1 MESKEKMGRK
11 MYGGLFMV
19 TLSTLMLEILLTRIF
34 SVTMWYHFAFMAISI
49 AMFGMTAGAVAV
61 YLLPKRFPQVQ
72 AARQMS
78 RHALLFAVA
87 ALAAF
92 LVHLYVPFRPQM
104 TLAGLASVAVTFAAL
119 SLPFFFSGICVTI
132 ALTRFPAHINR
143 LYAADLAG
151 AAVGSFLLFFTLGVL
166 DGPTSVIFVA
176 FLAAMGGLLF
186 ALEAGAGKLR
196 WLSATVGAVF
206 IALIVF
212 NAVLADPGSR
222 LFSIRRVKGIRE
234 PALIYEKWSSY
245 ARVAVR
251 KQPMLQP
258 VGWGLSDRRPD
269 FGPVRQLYLDIDAA
283 ASTVL
288 TQFDGS
294 FDKLQY
300 LKYDITNL
308 VHYLRSRARVLV
320 VGTGGGR
327 DILSALA
334 FGQKSVLGV
343 EINGDIIRA
352 VNHRFGDF
360 TGHLDRRGDVRFVN
374 DEARSY
380 LTRSKE
386 RFDIIQISLI
396 DTWSATAAGA
406 FVFAENS
413 LYTVEAWKI
422 FFERLSDRGIL
433 SVSRWFAKGMSGEM
447 YRLTSLAV
455 EALRQAGI
463 TDSRRHIIIVQ
474 MNVPRSVNVPPG
486 LGTML
491 FSRAPFTEE
500 EITAVKGVCARM
512 GFQLVLSPDEALN
525 GDFAKLT
532 SPREAAGFVAAY
544 PLNIQA
550 PTDESPFFFNMLRWR
565 DVLKQNSLDPVI
577 EVNLK
582 AVLILADLLIIIFV
596 LVILV
601 IAVPLFLTSRRL
613 NFRGTVPLFVFFAC
627 IGSGFMLVEIS
638 QMQRLA
644 VFLGHPS
651 YSLTVVLFS
660 LLLASSLG
668 SFLSGG
674 MRAERAARKLILLF
688 SLLLLSLLILGLLT
702 PALLRTFRGAT
713 TPLRIVV
720 AASLLF
726 AQGIFMGMAFPMG
739 MNLAQ
744 RHSPHLAPWYWGING
759 AASVFASVLAVVL
772 SLGWSISVT
781 YWSGLAAYGI
791 AFGAVAVMAFRSPRS
806 PGS

>member
-1 MESKEKMGRK
+1 

-49 AMFGMTAGAVAV
+49 AMFGMTVGAVAV
-61 YLLPKRFPQVQ
+61 YLLPGRFLQ
-72 AARQMS
+72 AQAGRQMS
-78 RHALLFAVA
+78 RHALYFSLG

-92 LVHLYVPFRPQM
+92 VVHLYVPFRPQL
-104 TLAGLASVAVTFAAL
+104 TLAGLASVAVTFAVLA
-119 SLPFFFSGICVTI
+119 LPFFFSGICVTI
-132 ALTRFPAHINR
+132 ALTRFPGHINR

-176 FLAAMGGLLF
+176 FLAATGAFLF
-186 ALEAGAGKLR
+186 ALEAGARKLR
-196 WLSATVGAVF
+196 WLAAAIGAVF
-206 IALIVF
+206 FTLIVY
-212 NAVLADPGSR
+212 NAAVAAPGSR
-222 LFSIRRVKGIRE
+222 FFSIRRVKGIRE

-251 KQPMLQP
+251 RQPMLQP

-283 ASTVL
+283 ASTML
-288 TQFDGS
+288 THFDGS

-308 VHYLRSRARVLV
+308 VHYLRSWAKVLV

-352 VNHRFGDF
+352 VNRRFGDF
-360 TGHLDRRGDVRFVN
+360 TGHLDRRDDVRFVN

-380 LTRSKE
+380 LTRSRE

-406 FVFAENS
+406 FVLAENS
-413 LYTVEAWKI
+413 LYTVDAWKV
-422 FFERLSDRGIL
+422 FFDRLSPRGIL

-447 YRLTSLAV
+447 YRLTSLAA
-455 EALRQAGI
+455 EALRQAGVA
-463 TDSRRHIIIVQ
+463 DPRRHIIIVQ
-474 MNVPRSVNVPPG
+474 MDVRRPVNVPPG

-500 EITAVKGVCARM
+500 EIATVKSVCARM
-512 GFQLVLSPDEALN
+512 GFQLVLSPVEALN

-532 SPREAAGFVAAY
+532 SPREAAGFIAAY

-565 DVLKQNSLDPVI
+565 DVWKQKHLDPIV
-577 EVNLK
+577 EVNLG
-582 AVLILADLLIIIFV
+582 AVMILADLLIIIFV
-596 LVILV
+596 LVILCM
-601 IAVPLFLTSRRL
+601 AVPLFLTSRRL
-613 NFRGTVPLFVFFAC
+613 SFRGTVPFFAFFAS
-627 IGSGFMLVEIS
+627 IGCGFMLVEIS

-644 VFLGHPS
+644 VFLCHPS

-660 LLLASSLG
+660 LLLAGSLG
-668 SFLSGG
+668 SFISGRMG
-674 MRAERAARKLILLF
+674 IEGSAGKVIRLF
-688 SLLLLSLLILGLLT
+688 SLLLLSLLVLGLIT
-702 PALLRTFRGAT
+702 PALLRAFRGSI
-713 TPLRIVV
+713 TPLRI
-720 AASLLF
+720 AITSALLF

-744 RHSPHLAPWYWGING
+744 RHSPRLTPWYWGING

-772 SLGWSISVT
+772 SLSWSISVT
-781 YWSGLAAYGI
+781 YWTGLAAYGI
-791 AFGAVAVMAFRSPRS
+791 AGGAVAVLSFRSRRS
-806 PGS
+806 SGG

>member
-1 MESKEKMGRK
+1 MGRK

-61 YLLPKRFPQVQ
+61 YLLPSRFPQ
-72 AARQMS
+72 AHAMRQMS
-78 RHALLFAVA
+78 RQALFFALA

-92 LVHLYVPFRPQM
+92 LVHLWVPFQPQM
-104 TLAGLASVAVTFAAL
+104 TLAGLASVAATFAAL
-119 SLPFFFSGICVTI
+119 SLPFFFSGIGVTI

-151 AAVGSFLLFFTLGVL
+151 AAVGSFLLYFTLGVL
-166 DGPTSVIFVA
+166 DGPTSVLFVS
-176 FLAAMGGLLF
+176 FLATLGAFLF
-186 ALEAGAGKLR
+186 ALEARAEMLR
-196 WLSATVGAVF
+196 RLAAAVGAIF
-206 IALIVF
+206 IALIVY
-212 NAVLADPGSR
+212 NAVLAGPGAR
-222 LFSIRRVKGIRE
+222 LFSIHRVKGIRE

-251 KQPMLQP
+251 RQPMLQP
-258 VGWGLSDRRPD
+258 VGWGLSERSPD
-269 FGPVRQLYLDIDAA
+269 FAPLRQLYLDIDAA
-283 ASTVL
+283 ASTIL

-308 VHYLRSRARVLV
+308 VHYLRSRAKVLV
-320 VGTGGGR
+320 IGTGGGR

-352 VNHRFGDF
+352 VNRRFGDF
-360 TGHLDRRGDVRFVN
+360 TGHLDRRGDVCFVN

-380 LTRSKE
+380 LTRSHE

-406 FVFAENS
+406 FVLAENS
-413 LYTVEAWKI
+413 LYTVEAWKV
-422 FFERLSDRGIL
+422 FFERLSPRGIL
-433 SVSRWFAKGMSGEM
+433 SVSRWFAKGMPGEM
-447 YRLTSLAV
+447 YRLTSLAAA
-455 EALRQAGI
+455 ALKQEGI
-463 TDSRRHIIIVQ
+463 ADPRRHLMIAQ
-474 MNVPRSVNVPPG
+474 MNVRRPVNVPPG
-486 LGTML
+486 LATML

-500 EITAVKGVCARM
+500 ETASIKSVCARL
-512 GFQLVLSPDEALN
+512 GFQLALSPAEAVN

-532 SPREAAGFVAAY
+532 SDRESSGFIAAY

-565 DVLKQNSLDPVI
+565 DVWKQKRLDPVV

-582 AVLILADLLIIIFV
+582 AVMILADLLIIIFGLVV
-596 LVILV
+596 LC

-613 NFRGTVPLFVFFAC
+613 NFRGTVPFFVFFTC
-627 IGSGFMLVEIS
+627 IGGGFMLVEIS

-668 SFLSGG
+668 SFLSGAI
-674 MRAERAARKLILLF
+674 RTRRAAQVLIGLF
-688 SLLLLSLLILGLLT
+688 ALLLLSLLVLGLIT
-702 PALLRTFRGAT
+702 PALLNAFRGAT
-713 TPLRIVV
+713 TPLRIFI
-720 AASLLF
+720 AASLIF

-772 SLGWSISVT
+772 SLSWSISIS
-781 YWSGLAAYGI
+781 YWTGLAAYGI
-791 AFGAVAVMAFRSPRS
+791 AFGSVAVMSLRSLRS
-806 PGS
+806 PGV